1 LILLGP
7 EKIKDPVAT
16 NYGQISGMKA
26 SILGWDNLPI
36 GKTEWFHS
44 IGVSDQN

>member
-1 LILLGP
+1 LILLGT
-7 EKIKDPVAT
+7 EKIKNPVAT

-26 SILGWDNLPI
+26 SILSWDNVPI

-44 IGVSDQN
+44 IKVSNQN